1 MASGAGRSMR
11 RDPQQA
17 ASAAGDRPIR
27 IGINILYLRPGIV
40 GGTETYARELLA
52 AMARLERP
60 FECVLFVNPRAAD
73 SFETFQAD
81 PRFEVVRCP
90 VPGPAFLRHIWEQ
103 ANFPRLCR
111 KYRLDLLHSLG
122 HVSPLL
128 PRCAKAV
135 TVHDLIYKVSP
146 ESISLARKWFW
157 SVMIPLSAKVCDAVI
172 VGSDTVRQDVMNILK
187 LEPHRAC
194 LTPFGPGQSW
204 PEAAP
209 WESTQLKYSV
219 PEKYFLAVGAMEHKR
234 LDLVREAARRLHE
247 RRGVRVP
254 VLVAGN
260 GSEQH
265 RNGDDLLQPLGF
277 VPAEELCTLY
287 SKAIA
292 LVCSSELEG
301 FGLPVLEA
309 MGAGTPV
316 IAVQRGALNEVVGG
330 AGVMVEHG
338 DSGALAEAM
347 WSMIGRDDFREHL
360 RQRGRER
367 AEAFSWDDCAKATFQ
382 VYETVL
388 RRREE

>member
-1 MASGAGRSMR
+1 MR
-11 RDPQQA
+11 V
-17 ASAAGDRPIR
+17 
-27 IGINILYLRPGIV
+27 GINILYLRPGIV

-52 AMARLERP
+52 AMARLERR
-60 FECVLFVNPRAAD
+60 FECVLFVNARAEE
-73 SFETFQAD
+73 SFSLFRSD
-81 PRFEVVRCP
+81 PRFEVVRCA
-90 VPGPAFLRHIWEQ
+90 VPASPLLRHGWEQ
-103 ANFPRLCR
+103 MQFPRLCR
-111 KYRLDLLHSLG
+111 KYRLDVLHSLG
-122 HVSPLL
+122 HVTPLL
-128 PRCAKAV
+128 PRCAKVV
-135 TVHDLIYKVSP
+135 TVHDLIYKLAP
-146 ESISLARKWFW
+146 ESISRARRWFW
-157 SVMIPLSAKVCDAVI
+157 TVMIPLSGKVSDAVI
-172 VGSDTVRQDVMNILK
+172 TVSETVRQDVLQSLK
-187 LEPHRAC
+187 LDPRRVCVTH
-194 LTPFGPGQSW
+194 LGPGQSW

-234 LDLVREAARRLHE
+234 LDLVRDAARRLHE
-247 RRGVRVP
+247 RRGLRVP

-260 GSEQH
+260 GSQKH
-265 RNGDDLLQPLGF
+265 ANGDDFLHPLGF
-277 VPAEELCTLY
+277 VPAEELYTLY

-316 IAVQRGALNEVVGG
+316 IAVQRGSLKEVVGG

-347 WSMIGRDDFREHL
+347 WNVIGSDRFREEL

-367 AEAFSWDDCAKATFQ
+367 VEDFSWQDCARETFE